1 MTDYTEAEL
10 ATLLYPDLSY
20 QIRGSLYEVYNA
32 LGPGFRE
39 ETYKLAT
46 CVEIARRGIVVSR
59 EVDIDVMF
67 KGVPIDR
74 YRLDIVVDSLVV
86 LELKAVEELHPRH
99 ASQLLS
105 YLKASQLRLGMLV
118 NFGSDKIAL
127 ERIIN

>member
-1 MTDYTEAEL
+1 LHGGFFVA
-10 ATLLYPDLSY
+10 LLYPELSY

-39 ETYKLAT
+39 ETYKVAT
-46 CVEIARRGIVVSR
+46 CTEIAQRGINVSR
-59 EVDIDVMF
+59 EVDIEVIY
-67 KGVPIDR
+67 KGTSIDR
-74 YRLDIVVDSLVV
+74 YRLDIVVDARVV

-99 ASQLLS
+99 AAQLLA

-118 NFGSDKIAL
+118 NFGGDKIVI